1 MSALFSKP
9 SRNGIELRRSSRQR
23 GLTLVE
29 MMVTMGVFSLSV
41 LALISAHMFG
51 LKQDELVQSKLGAS
65 EQARRGFDQMAQ
77 DVRGSKRWSV
87 GNGTRT
93 SFSPIADDSVQQG
106 TALQLNLTTDTNSYI
121 RYYFEPSKSRLCRVK
136 SGQSGYKVI
145 AQDLTNTLYFTAE
158 DYRGSNQTTLTY
170 KGLVNVRLQFRQYQ
184 YPLTKVGP
192 GYYYDSYS
200 LQFRLTPHA
209 PDGP

>member
-1 MSALFSKP
+1 MSVLFSNLG
-9 SRNGIELRRSSRQR
+9 SFRRR

-29 MMVTMGVFSLSV
+29 MMVTMGVFSLV
-41 LALISAHMFG
+41 TMALISAHIFG
-51 LKQDELVQSKLGAS
+51 LKRDELVQSKLGAS
-65 EQARRGFDQMAQ
+65 EQSRRGFGQLAQ
-77 DVRGSKRWSV
+77 DVRGAKKWSV

-93 SFSPIADDSVQQG
+93 SFTPIANGTAQQG
-106 TALQLNLTTDTNSYI
+106 TALQLNLTTDTNNYI
-121 RYYFEPSKSRLCRVK
+121 RYYFEPSKIRLCRVK
-136 SGQSGYKVI
+136 SGESGYTVL

-158 DYRGSNQTTLTY
+158 NYRGDTQTTLTY

-184 YPLTKVGP
+184 YPLTRVGP
-192 GYYYDSYS
+192 GYYYDSYT